1 MIRRTPRAG
10 AFAPRHALQ
19 VLDQAQADAV
29 VLVLRQNVGV
39 AQERR
44 VARILE
50 PHHGDQG
57 AVQESAVPREAP
69 SFVVPL
75 GGRHL
80 RVVELVGREEVP
92 VPARGGVDDIHRGAP
107 VGDCQ
112 RADRHLGHGSKYP
125 PGGPRGKVKNDHAV
139 YSAIDDGKVA
149 LVTGASR
156 GIGRSIALALAA
168 AGYAVVVNFASR
180 RGDADATTAAI
191 TAGGGTAVALQADV
205 SDAAAVARMFAAVD
219 ERFGRLDALVNNAGI
234 GRRVDRLTD
243 IDDET
248 WRRTLAVNL
257 DGAFFC
263 MRAAIPRLQAAGGGR
278 IVNIS
283 SGAARTGGAIGAHYA
298 ASKAGMLALT
308 AKAARELAREG
319 IAVNAVLPSVIETE
333 MLDAVAPDAAA
344 RARVMAQFPIGRFG
358 RPEEVARVVRFL
370 VAEAPDYLTGEF
382 ISLRGGRL

>member
-1 MIRRTPRAG
+1 MVR
-10 AFAPRHALQ
+10 
-19 VLDQAQADAV
+19 D
-29 VLVLRQNVGV
+29 
-39 AQERR
+39 
-44 VARILE
+44 
-50 PHHGDQG
+50 DQG
-57 AVQESAVPREAP
+57 AMAV
-69 SFVVPL
+69 S
-75 GGRHL
+75 
-80 RVVELVGREEVP
+80 
-92 VPARGGVDDIHRGAP
+92 
-107 VGDCQ
+107 
-112 RADRHLGHGSKYP
+112 
-125 PGGPRGKVKNDHAV
+125 
-139 YSAIDDGKVA
+139 KVA

-156 GIGRSIALALAA
+156 GIGRSIAEALAA
-168 AGYAVVVNFASR
+168 AGYAVVVNFAAR
-180 RGDADATTAAI
+180 QGDADAMTAAI
-191 TAGGGTAVALQADV
+191 TARGGTAVALQADV
-205 SDAAAVARMFAAVD
+205 SDAAAVTRMFAAVD

-234 GRRVDRLTD
+234 GRRFDRLTD
-243 IDDET
+243 IDDES

-298 ASKAGMLALT
+298 ASKAGVLALT
-308 AKAARELAREG
+308 AKAARELARDG

-344 RARVMAQFPIGRFG
+344 RERVLAQFPIGRFG